1 MTGPDERLLEDLKVL
16 VLQYNE
22 VQMIL
27 REISSKDTLEGI
39 LRTLVDS
46 LHRGLDYQ
54 RIGLWFLDKDRKRL
68 EALYGYG
75 YPLEEFSKLE
85 VELTELQDPAVTAL
99 KELGALV
106 VEPSDTPF
114 FKAYRRLGPLPER
127 VVIAPLCSIGRKA
140 CYELVR
146 CRQRG
151 CPLYG
156 RNGRDARFKD
166 LPSFSWVFCEHFP
179 AFGIVSADTPPPGG
193 EVTDDFYPL
202 KMVCNYAGILL
213 EKIVLFQKIK
223 ELSTKDPL
231 TGVYNRNY
239 FFEQLGRERR
249 RSKRTGRDFA
259 VAMFDINKF
268 KEINDRYGHL
278 AGDKV
283 LRAVSSTIS
292 KEIRGS
298 DVLCRYGGDEFTVLM
313 PDTDIDGAGAACKRI
328 KEAVSKLR
336 FTFDDEEVRVCL
348 SGGVASYPQDAQTVR
363 DLIHKADRRMYEDKT
378 CLLPPESR
386 R

>member
-1 MTGPDERLLEDLKVL
+1 MAGCDEQLLEDLRIL

-27 REISSKDTLEGI
+27 REISAEETLEGI
-39 LRTLVDS
+39 LRTMVDS
-46 LHRGLDYQ
+46 LHRGLDYR
-54 RIGLWFLDKDRKRL
+54 RIGLWFLDKERRRL

-75 YPLEEFSKLE
+75 YPLEDFGRLE
-85 VELTELQDPAVTAL
+85 IPLEEACDPAVNAL

-106 VEPSDTPF
+106 VKPSDTPF
-114 FKAYRRLGPLPER
+114 FTSYQQLGPPPEE
-127 VVIAPLCSIGRKA
+127 VVIAPICSIGRKA
-140 CYELVR
+140 CYDLVK

-156 RNGRDARFKD
+156 RNGRKLRLKD
-166 LPSFSWVFCEHFP
+166 TASFSWIFCEHFP
-179 AFGIVSADTPPPGG
+179 AFGIVTADTPPPGG
-193 EVTDDFYPL
+193 KVTDDFYPL

-213 EKIVLFQKIK
+213 EKIMLFQKIK

-231 TGVYNRNY
+231 TGIYNRSY

-259 VAMFDINKF
+259 VAMFDIDRF
-268 KEINDRYGHL
+268 KEVNDRYGHL

-283 LRAVSSTIS
+283 LKAVSAAIS

-313 PDTDIDGAGAACKRI
+313 PDTDVEGAEAACQRI

-336 FTFDDEEVRVCL
+336 FTFDDEEVKICL
-348 SGGVASYPQDAQTVR
+348 SGGVASYPKDAQTVR
-363 DLIHKADRRMYEDKT
+363 DLIHKADKRMYEDKS
-378 CLLPPESR
+378 CSLPQDR